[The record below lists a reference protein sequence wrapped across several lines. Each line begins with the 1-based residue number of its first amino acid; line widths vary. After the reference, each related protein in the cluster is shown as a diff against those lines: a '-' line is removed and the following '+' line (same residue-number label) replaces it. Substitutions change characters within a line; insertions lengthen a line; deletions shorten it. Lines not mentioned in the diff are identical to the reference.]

1 MFAIALYRP
10 LSSWNIHIQNK
21 DGKLKLEK
29 EEDREWDRG
38 GEELREGEGRGR
50 GGKKEAV
57 GGKMRGRAMK
67 INEKGMRKE

>member
-50 GGKKEAV
+50 G
-57 GGKMRGRAMK
+57 
-67 INEKGMRKE
+67 RKEDLVGKEYRR

>member
-50 GGKKEAV
+50 GRYKVIK
-57 GGKMRGRAMK
+57 
-67 INEKGMRKE
+67 